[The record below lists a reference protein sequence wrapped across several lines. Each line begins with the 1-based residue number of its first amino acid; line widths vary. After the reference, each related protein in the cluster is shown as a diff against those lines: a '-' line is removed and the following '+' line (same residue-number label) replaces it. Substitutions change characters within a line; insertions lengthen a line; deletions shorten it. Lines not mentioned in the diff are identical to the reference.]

1 MNVLLADDHGLLLEG
16 LQNLLS
22 ANGISV
28 VGLARN
34 GLQAIDLARQLQP
47 DVILMDLRMPEC
59 DGLTATRR
67 ITAEVPA
74 AKVIILTTSDDE
86 QDLFEAVKCGAFGY
100 LVKSMDTDQLIACLE
115 QVQHGIP
122 PFSPGMAAKLLT
134 EFVHLAATGPS
145 ARPALATAPPAL
157 APERTLTDRQRE
169 VLSLI
174 AQGQSYK
181 DAGRSLGVS
190 PRTIKYHMAEIMS
203 KLHLAH
209 RSQALAYA
217 GHLGLGQSPP
227 SALERR
233 RRRRWPAPYSA

>member
-16 LQNLLS
+16 LQNLLI
-22 ANGISV
+22 ANGIRV

-74 AKVIILTTSDDE
+74 ARVIILTTSEDE

-122 PFSPGMAAKLLT
+122 PFSPGLAGKLLA
-134 EFVHLAATGPS
+134 EFVHLAATGTV
-145 ARPALATAPPAL
+145 AKPALPTAPPA
-157 APERTLTDRQRE
+157 PTTERTLTGRQRE

-174 AQGQSYK
+174 AQGLSYK
-181 DAGRSLGVS
+181 DAGRRLGLS
-190 PRTIKYHMAEIMS
+190 PRTIKYHMAEVMS

-209 RSQALAYA
+209 RAQALAYA
-217 GHLGLGQSPP
+217 GHLGLSDPHP
-227 SALERR
+227 L
-233 RRRRWPAPYSA
+233 P